1 MAMKETGHLFGWS
14 FGDPSRAHE
23 PGYLDSLRG
32 AALANAK
39 QDAASRGFDVE
50 AGTETYAV
58 IEQGGTLIEVDS
70 APGGLIVRC
79 TVTIL
84 GAGAGKVHPE
94 GPMNG

>member
-1 MAMKETGHLFGWS
+1 MTETGHLFGWA
-14 FGDPSRAHE
+14 FGDRSRAHE
-23 PGYLDSLRG
+23 PGYLDSLQD

-58 IEQGGTLIEVDS
+58 IEQGETLVEVDS

-79 TVTIL
+79 TVTIVGP
-84 GAGAGKVHPE
+84 GAGRIHPE

>member
-1 MAMKETGHLFGWS
+1 MKESGQLFGWS
-14 FGDPSRAHE
+14 FGDRSRADE
-23 PGYLDSLRG
+23 AGYLDSLRK

-58 IEQGGTLIEVDS
+58 VEQGGTLIEVES
-70 APGGLIVRC
+70 APGGLVVRC

-84 GAGAGKVHPE
+84 GPGAGKVHGE